1 MPLSFAVSDF
11 IGSILSHVVR
21 GYAGAV
27 SICLAI
33 ALTRAMVIG
42 SFTSTYRRPRRAR

>member
-27 SICLAI
+27 TVCLAI
-33 ALTRAMVIG
+33 ALTRAMVFR
-42 SFTSTYRRPRRAR
+42 SFTSTYRR